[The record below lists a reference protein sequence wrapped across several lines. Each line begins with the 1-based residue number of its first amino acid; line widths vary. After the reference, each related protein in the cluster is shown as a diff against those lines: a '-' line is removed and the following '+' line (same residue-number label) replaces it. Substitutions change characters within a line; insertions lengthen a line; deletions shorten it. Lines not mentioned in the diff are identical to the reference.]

1 MPGSTLAASL
11 AVSEAHGEGS
21 GWGGGAEQPNILSRK
36 LKRALAKSAH
46 NLYSSLLPPPE
57 GQRGQSVCLMRCFL
71 SSHTVPG
78 APGAECRVTLGMGA
92 PRTPGSWSVLCI
104 WRVGWSFQEP
114 HHPSMSHQLPAVRAS
129 ENSYQSAP
137 TPGRW
142 EINERP
148 FVKLALILTWKE
160 HFSPKYKGDDSL
172 IRSSGFSGR
181 HTQVLFLTLG
191 SSLKP
196 RGECVADL
204 GLGNQDSDV
213 LGVASFAH
221 PCRDE
226 INF

>member
-1 MPGSTLAASL
+1 MRTAT
-11 AVSEAHGEGS
+11 
-21 GWGGGAEQPNILSRK
+21 N
-36 LKRALAKSAH
+36 
-46 NLYSSLLPPPE
+46 LPPPQ
-57 GQRGQSVCLMRCFL
+57 GDG
-71 SSHTVPG
+71 
-78 APGAECRVTLGMGA
+78 
-92 PRTPGSWSVLCI
+92 
-104 WRVGWSFQEP
+104 
-114 HHPSMSHQLPAVRAS
+114 
-129 ENSYQSAP
+129 
-137 TPGRW
+137 